1 MDQRRPE
8 NSSRSSA
15 RPRRAVLAVCVAVQI
30 CLALGGC
37 FRDPNARKQKF
48 MEEGDRYFA
57 RQKYPEA
64 LLTYGRAIQI
74 DPRFVAAHY
83 RVAKCHLKMGNW
95 QSAFQELQRTVDLEP
110 QNWPA
115 HLDLGQLYL
124 AGGKALEARDEA
136 KSILQSNPSH
146 LGALILLSD
155 TETQMGNLK
164 AALEDAAEAVNLAP
178 ADTTVYLN
186 LAGIQQRA
194 GLLQA
199 AEANLVKART
209 LSSNSIVPNMVLG
222 NLYQAQ
228 KRWSDAEAE
237 FRAAIATAPKD
248 PAPRAALA
256 GLYIAEARGDL
267 AEKVLLETKAQL
279 ANDPAAYP
287 MLGTYY
293 LSRGDH
299 RRALTEFAALV
310 KDHPDDLRVRK
321 SYVQL
326 LILDH
331 QTDEAAKLTEE
342 ILRKSP
348 QDADA
353 LILKGEILLQR
364 EKADDALATLQQAI
378 NGAPANPV
386 GHYQLGM
393 ANLAKG
399 NINQAENE
407 WRKAV
412 GLSPNLTEAWIALG
426 GSAAQRRD
434 WTALEP
440 IGEQL
445 KKIAPAAADGY
456 LFHATARIN
465 QGDAATAEADLN
477 QLIRISPQSPL
488 GYTKLGQLRTSQK
501 RWDEAQNFYREALKR
516 SPDFLE
522 AIRGLVDLDF
532 RRGKAAEGLQFI
544 RAQIDAYP
552 NNATLYFLEG
562 ESYLRNKQLA
572 EAEHS
577 LSLCVQIDQQNAAGF
592 ALLGRVEQALGKTSE
607 AITNYQHAIALAPK
621 NADLYATLGASF
633 EAQGNWQGA
642 QGAYQRALAIQ
653 PEEPLA
659 ANNLAYLML
668 EHDGNVNVALTL
680 ARTARRG
687 LPNVPNSAD
696 TLGWAYFHNGAYSMA
711 AQQLEEAVKGAP
723 SNATYHYHLGVTYL
737 KLNDPKRARK
747 ELEKSIN
754 LDPKAPSADKAS
766 RVLGELSGVA

>member
-237 FRAAIATAPKD
+237 FRAAIATA
-248 PAPRAALA
+248 
-256 GLYIAEARGDL
+256 
-267 AEKVLLETKAQL
+267 
-279 ANDPAAYP
+279 
-287 MLGTYY
+287 
-293 LSRGDH
+293 
-299 RRALTEFAALV
+299 
-310 KDHPDDLRVRK
+310 
-321 SYVQL
+321 
-326 LILDH
+326 
-331 QTDEAAKLTEE
+331 
-342 ILRKSP
+342 
-348 QDADA
+348 
-353 LILKGEILLQR
+353 QR
-364 EKADDALATLQQAI
+364 
-378 NGAPANPV
+378 
-386 GHYQLGM
+386 
-393 ANLAKG
+393 
-399 NINQAENE
+399 
-407 WRKAV
+407 
-412 GLSPNLTEAWIALG
+412 S
-426 GSAAQRRD
+426 GSAGG
-434 WTALEP
+434 P
-440 IGEQL
+440 C
-445 KKIAPAAADGY
+445 
-456 LFHATARIN
+456 RIVH
-465 QGDAATAEADLN
+465 
-477 QLIRISPQSPL
+477 R
-488 GYTKLGQLRTSQK
+488 
-501 RWDEAQNFYREALKR
+501 
-516 SPDFLE
+516 
-522 AIRGLVDLDF
+522 
-532 RRGKAAEGLQFI
+532 
-544 RAQIDAYP
+544 
-552 NNATLYFLEG
+552 
-562 ESYLRNKQLA
+562 
-572 EAEHS
+572 
-577 LSLCVQIDQQNAAGF
+577 
-592 ALLGRVEQALGKTSE
+592 
-607 AITNYQHAIALAPK
+607 
-621 NADLYATLGASF
+621 
-633 EAQGNWQGA
+633 
-642 QGAYQRALAIQ
+642 
-653 PEEPLA
+653 
-659 ANNLAYLML
+659 
-668 EHDGNVNVALTL
+668 
-680 ARTARRG
+680 
-687 LPNVPNSAD
+687 
-696 TLGWAYFHNGAYSMA
+696 
-711 AQQLEEAVKGAP
+711 
-723 SNATYHYHLGVTYL
+723 
-737 KLNDPKRARK
+737 
-747 ELEKSIN
+747 
-754 LDPKAPSADKAS
+754 
-766 RVLGELSGVA
+766 